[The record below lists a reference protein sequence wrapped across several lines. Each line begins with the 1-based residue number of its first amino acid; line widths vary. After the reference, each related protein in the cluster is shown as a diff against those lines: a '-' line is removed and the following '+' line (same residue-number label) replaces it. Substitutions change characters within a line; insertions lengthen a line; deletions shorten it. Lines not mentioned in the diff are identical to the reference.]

1 MGAAFTEE
9 EEIRIREELILSGI
23 RMCRAIGLKKMS
35 VSKLTKAAGI
45 AKGSFYN
52 FFASKEDFILEAVKY
67 SHDGITSLIKKKLA
81 GRKKMTPGEFIEFY
95 MEYLDSEY
103 ALIKDISFEDRIWL
117 QEHLRDQDFGTR
129 KRTAAAMKKWLSY
142 VEGIRKDLD
151 MGIVVNLDH
160 AISLMMGKDEA
171 IDEKA
176 RKSSVLLM
184 LQTMEEYITGR
195 KVRG

>member
-9 EEIRIREELILSGI
+9 EGVRIREKLIRSGI
-23 RMCRAIGLKKMS
+23 QMCREIGLKKMS
-35 VSKLTKAAGI
+35 VSKLTTAAGI

-52 FFASKEDFILEAVKY
+52 FFASKEDFILETVKY
-67 SHDGITSLIKKKLA
+67 SHNGISSLIKKKLA
-81 GRKKMTPGEFIEFY
+81 GRKKMRPEEFIEFY

-117 QEHLRDQDFGTR
+117 QEHLSDQDFGTR
-129 KRTAAAMKKWLSY
+129 KRTASTLKQWLSY
-142 VEGIRKDLD
+142 VEGIRRDLN

-171 IDEKA
+171 IDEGA
-176 RKSSVLLM
+176 RKSSVSLM
-184 LQTMEEYITGR
+184 LQTMEDYITG
-195 KVRG
+195 KDVQK